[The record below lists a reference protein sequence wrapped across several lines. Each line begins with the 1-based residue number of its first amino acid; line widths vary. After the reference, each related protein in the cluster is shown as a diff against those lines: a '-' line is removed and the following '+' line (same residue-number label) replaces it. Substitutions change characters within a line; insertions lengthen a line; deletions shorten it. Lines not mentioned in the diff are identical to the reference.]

1 MVVLFAKKRCYFTV
15 YKFGSI
21 GSFTVCPFFFD
32 KKTVDP
38 RGIGCVCFEFR
49 RLFLLIFFGL
59 FLSQAQLLLFIAWL
73 VPWGYIEEI
82 FQDDFGILFGNQKK
96 RWKKS
101 PISTWAKL
109 KLCFFGWGKLVSYR
123 WKMRAG
129 DWYSQ
134 AARFHQWGR
143 KPFCNIPLL
152 TYPRHV
158 IYEHEAWHKGCMGK
172 ACMCWYVWPVKI
184 G

>member
-1 MVVLFAKKRCYFTV
+1 MFHQKVAGIYRGIPPKKKIGWWFCSPKNDVTL
-15 YKFGSI
+15 YKFGRI
-21 GSFTVCPFFFD
+21 GSFTVCPFFFLT
-32 KKTVDP
+32 KKRWIF

-101 PISTWAKL
+101 PIST
-109 KLCFFGWGKLVSYR
+109 
-123 WKMRAG
+123 
-129 DWYSQ
+129 
-134 AARFHQWGR
+134 
-143 KPFCNIPLL
+143 
-152 TYPRHV
+152 
-158 IYEHEAWHKGCMGK
+158 
-172 ACMCWYVWPVKI
+172 
-184 G
+184 